1 MNTILKGICGVEITP
16 LKNAPKK
23 CNLKSGKLTHFEK
36 DDITFHDINMQRIG
50 IIETSLFWFHHITSD
65 FSFYDL
71 YETLNK
77 NASPLWVTGVAIGT
91 TEAMRMITMHRD
103 CAVKERLGNIFLTFK
118 DEMLPTKLKYQ
129 EENLVF
135 GSLIK
140 RDPRDKTNKEWGIRF
155 YDIRKKHIY
164 PFVAEHP
171 RRFITGTLPCQ
182 WTF

>member
-1 MNTILKGICGVEITP
+1 MNTILKGICGVKITP
-16 LKNAPKK
+16 LKNAPQK
-23 CNLKSGKLTHFEK
+23 CILKSGKLTHIEE
-36 DDITFHDINMQRIG
+36 DDITFHNINMQRVG
-50 IIETSLFWFHHITSD
+50 IIKTSLFWFHHIMSD

-71 YETLNK
+71 YKTLNK
-77 NASPLWVTGVAIGT
+77 NTSPLWIRSAPIGT

-103 CAVKERLGNIFLTFK
+103 CAVKKRLGNIFLTFK
-118 DEMLPTKLKYQ
+118 DEMLPTELKYK

-140 RDPRDKTNKEWGIRF
+140 REPENRNNKEWGIRF
-155 YDIRKKHIY
+155 YDIQKKDIY
-164 PFVAEHP
+164 HFTEGHP